1 MTERP
6 HVQLVRRLYEAFAAR
21 DMAAI
26 NELFHPTIV
35 IDQSPELP
43 WGGHYEG
50 MEGALAFFQV
60 LTSHVTSK
68 VTLERLIDAGDHVV
82 ALGRTRGVVNATGA
96 EFDVPIAHVWTL
108 QEGKATAVR
117 YCIDNPTMLTAM

>member
-1 MTERP
+1 MSERP
-6 HVQLVRRLYEAFAAR
+6 NVRVVRKLYDAFTKR
-21 DMAAI
+21 DMAVI
-26 NELFHPTIV
+26 FELFSPTIR
-35 IDQSPELP
+35 IDQSPEVP

-50 MEGALAFFQV
+50 LEGALAFFQA
-60 LTSHVTSK
+60 LTTHVTSQ

-96 EFDVPIAHVWTL
+96 EFDVPIAHVWQL
-108 QEGKATAVR
+108 DEGRATAVR